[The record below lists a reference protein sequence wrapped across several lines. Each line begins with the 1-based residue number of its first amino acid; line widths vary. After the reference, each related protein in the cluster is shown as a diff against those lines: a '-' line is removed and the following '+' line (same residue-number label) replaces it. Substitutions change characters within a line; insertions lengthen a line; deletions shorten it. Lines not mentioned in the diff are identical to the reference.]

1 MPTTGLASDVDGV
14 TMCIRRGVLR
24 ARRVVL
30 GTNAF
35 PSLIRRL

>member
-1 MPTTGLASDVDGV
+1 MPTTGLASDADGV
-14 TMCIRRGVLR
+14 TMCTRRGLLR

-35 PSLIRRL
+35 PSLVRRL